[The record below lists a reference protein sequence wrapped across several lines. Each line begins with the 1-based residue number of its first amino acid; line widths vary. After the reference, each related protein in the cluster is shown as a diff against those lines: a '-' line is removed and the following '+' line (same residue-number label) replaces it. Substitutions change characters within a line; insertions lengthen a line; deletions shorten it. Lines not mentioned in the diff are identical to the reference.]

1 MGELEEISQRTC
13 CIDAWPMDT
22 DNSVV
27 KAKDRGGVWVRG
39 GHRGVGN
46 GASVIMLTIKKLI
59 KLNTK

>member
-1 MGELEEISQRTC
+1 
-13 CIDAWPMDT
+13 MDT